1 MNREA
6 EKIDFEY
13 ATAYLQAKDITGS
26 VSAVFADGF
35 SYIESNGAHFVDWES
50 VQKLGMNHL
59 DNLIHDAPKKVLKI
73 QCSVKLCKMTWN
85 ESRGVRAGTTGSII
99 Y

>member
-26 VSAVFADGF
+26 VSAVFANGF

-59 DNLIHDAPKKVLKI
+59 DNLIHDAPKKVQEQSTKNSM
-73 QCSVKLCKMTWN
+73 QRETVQN
-85 ESRGVRAGTTGSII
+85 DVERE
-99 Y
+99 

>member
-6 EKIDFEY
+6 EKINFEY

-59 DNLIHDAPKKVLKI
+59 DNLIHDAPKKVQEQSTKNSM
-73 QCSVKLCKMTWN
+73 QRETVQN
-85 ESRGVRAGTTGSII
+85 DVERE
-99 Y
+99 

>member
-26 VSAVFADGF
+26 VSAVFADRF

-59 DNLIHDAPKKVLKI
+59 DNLIHDAPKKVQEQSTKNST
-73 QCSVKLCKMTWN
+73 QRETVQN
-85 ESRGVRAGTTGSII
+85 DVERE
-99 Y
+99 

>member
-6 EKIDFEY
+6 EKINFEY

-59 DNLIHDAPKKVLKI
+59 DNLIHDAPKIVQEQSTKNSMQRETV
-73 QCSVKLCKMTWN
+73 QNDV
-85 ESRGVRAGTTGSII
+85 ERE
-99 Y
+99 

>member
-59 DNLIHDAPKKVLKI
+59 DNLIHDAPKKVQEQSTKNST
-73 QCSVKLCKMTWN
+73 QRETVQN
-85 ESRGVRAGTTGSII
+85 DVERE
-99 Y
+99 

>member
-59 DNLIHDAPKKVLKI
+59 DNLIHDAPKKVQEQSTKNSM
-73 QCSVKLCKMTWN
+73 QRETVQN
-85 ESRGVRAGTTGSII
+85 DVERE
-99 Y
+99 

>member
-1 MNREA
+1 MIIGHHL
-6 EKIDFEY
+6 KPGMEY
-13 ATAYLQAKDITGS
+13 EIIRHKCYKNAWPQQS

-59 DNLIHDAPKKVLKI
+59 DNLIHDAPKKVQEQSTKNSM
-73 QCSVKLCKMTWN
+73 QRETVQN
-85 ESRGVRAGTTGSII
+85 DVERE
-99 Y
+99 

>member
-6 EKIDFEY
+6 EKIAFEY
-13 ATAYLQAKDITGS
+13 ATAYLQAKEITGS

-59 DNLIHDAPKKVLKI
+59 DNLIHDAPKKVQEQSTKNSM
-73 QCSVKLCKMTWN
+73 QRETVQN
-85 ESRGVRAGTTGSII
+85 DVERE
-99 Y
+99 

>member
-59 DNLIHDAPKKVLKI
+59 DNLIHDVPKKVQEQSTKNSM
-73 QCSVKLCKMTWN
+73 QRETVQN
-85 ESRGVRAGTTGSII
+85 DVERE
-99 Y
+99 

>member
-26 VSAVFADGF
+26 VVINYSCNTCG
-35 SYIESNGAHFVDWES
+35 
-50 VQKLGMNHL
+50 
-59 DNLIHDAPKKVLKI
+59 
-73 QCSVKLCKMTWN
+73 
-85 ESRGVRAGTTGSII
+85 
-99 Y
+99 